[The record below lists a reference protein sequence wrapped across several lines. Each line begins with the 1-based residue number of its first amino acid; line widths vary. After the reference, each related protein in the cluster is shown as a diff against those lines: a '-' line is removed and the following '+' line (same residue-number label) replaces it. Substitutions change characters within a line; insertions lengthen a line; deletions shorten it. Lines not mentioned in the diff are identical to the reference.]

1 MANSTRILFI
11 ALLLVLGGCSQSG
24 RGAESPSPDGNT
36 YLIVEEPEGG
46 GGSGCV
52 ILVDGAV
59 WRHRS
64 GVQGEIAPGEH
75 VIKCTTPIRFS
86 IRQGTVFSFNNWT
99 P

>member
-1 MANSTRILFI
+1 MADCMRILFVA
-11 ALLLVLGGCSQSG
+11 ALLAVAGGCSQSA
-24 RGAESPSPDGNT
+24 RGSESLSPDGNT

-46 GGSGCV
+46 GCPV
-52 ILVDGAV
+52 VLVDGAV

-64 GVQGEIAPGEH
+64 GVQGEIAAGEH
-75 VIKCTTPIRFS
+75 VIKCTTPIRFT